1 MVGALAIARRCE
13 QLGTPFVLGGVAWE
27 RLVVDPV
34 PGPRAAIEITGGEP
48 LGRHAVLAGPD
59 TTTPEGVRFSESHV
73 AAHLGAPTVLIDI
86 TEGPGGAADGIGSAA
101 DRLGCDLVV
110 YADVGGDAI
119 AAGDEPGLGSPLCDA
134 VMLAAGLRLADRV
147 DGVLAVLGA
156 GCDGEL
162 ELGEV
167 LGRVAALAAAG
178 AWIGTSSVLPAV
190 ADELERAAAA
200 TATEASMQ
208 VVHCARGATG
218 TAAIRGGRRRP
229 ARPGGCAGL
238 LLRPRR
244 GRRRAAAHAGGPSRP
259 RPCRRPATPSG
270 PQARRPSS
278 TTSSSAPRP
287 AAEAPPDL
295 GVQARRNSSQGVDG
309 SRRARSRPLIAPSAS
324 HVPMAALATIRPLT
338 GTA

>member
-1 MVGALAIARRCE
+1 
-13 QLGTPFVLGGVAWE
+13 
-27 RLVVDPV
+27 
-34 PGPRAAIEITGGEP
+34 
-48 LGRHAVLAGPD
+48 VLAGPD
-59 TTTPEGVRFSESHV
+59 TATPEGVRFSESHV

-86 TEGPGGAADGIGSAA
+86 TEGPGGAADGIGSAV

-178 AWIGTSSVLPAV
+178 AWIGTSSVQPAV

-208 VVHCARGATG
+208 VVHCARGVTG
-218 TAAIRGGRRRP
+218 TAEIRGGRRRVP
-229 ARPGGCAGL
+229 LGPVGAQAFYFDLAAAADVLPLTQAVLAAETLQAARDAI
-238 LLRPRR
+238 
-244 GRRRAAAHAGGPSRP
+244 RAAGSPTELDYELEHAAGDGRGASARFS
-259 RPCRRPATPSG
+259 PAG
-270 PQARRPSS
+270 R
-278 TTSSSAPRP
+278 
-287 AAEAPPDL
+287 
-295 GVQARRNSSQGVDG
+295 
-309 SRRARSRPLIAPSAS
+309 
-324 HVPMAALATIRPLT
+324 
-338 GTA
+338 